1 MCSLNSSV
9 LRITALACVA
19 AGAATLAGCGSNY
32 DPGYAR
38 RPRFATS
45 APLLNAKRDPSF
57 LAYAVPESDLHLFP
71 ATRSAEFAVH
81 GIDVSKYQGDIDWE
95 QVKDSGVAF
104 AFIKATEGGD
114 RADSKFQYNW
124 AASKAA
130 GIPRGAYHFVYW
142 CRPPHEEIA
151 NFASVV
157 PNDPDALP
165 PVLDVEPTPESRS
178 CKRTLYRDEAIRDM
192 RIMLEAM
199 ERHYGKKPI
208 IYSSVDFYQAIL
220 QPDALSEYP
229 IWVRSTKYHPKVRYG
244 DRKWTFWQ
252 YRSDGRVP
260 GIVGAVDQNTF
271 NGSHEHWRGWLAST
285 TGMKAAPV
293 AAAAPKPVVDERAAN
308 KLIEDDPAMLKGA
321 DKGAYEK
328 DAPAQ
333 NGPIPPAGIEGRPD
347 KG

>member
-1 MCSLNSSV
+1 MRSLNFSV
-9 LRITALACVA
+9 LRVTALACVA
-19 AGAATLAGCGSNY
+19 AGAASLVACGSSY
-32 DPGYAR
+32 DPSYVK

-45 APLLNAKRDPSF
+45 SGPLLNAKKDPSF

-95 QVKDSGVAF
+95 QVRDSGVAF

-114 RADSKFQYNW
+114 KTDAKFQYNW
-124 AASKAA
+124 AAAKAA
-130 GIPRGAYHFVYW
+130 GVPRGAYHFVYW
-142 CRPPHEEIA
+142 CRQPQEEIQ

-157 PNDPDALP
+157 PVEPDALP
-165 PVLDVEPTPESRS
+165 PVLDVEPTPESKS
-178 CKRTLYRDEAIRDM
+178 CKRTLYREEAIRDM
-192 RIMLEAM
+192 RVMLEAM
-199 ERHYGKKPI
+199 ERRYGKKPI

-271 NGSHEHWRGWLAST
+271 NGSADHWRSWLASQ
-285 TGMKAAPV
+285 TGLRAAPV
-293 AAAAPKPVVDERAAN
+293 ATAAPKALDDRAAN
-308 KLIEDDPAMLKGA
+308 KLIEEDPANLKGA
-321 DKGAYEK
+321 EKGAYEG
-328 DAPAQ
+328 AP
-333 NGPIPPAGIEGRPD
+333 PSPPAGINNPPD